1 MKITVLLSVL
11 AVAAVS
17 SMSTAQA
24 AMPAGDP
31 AVLRLSCRDYLALN
45 EAQKPQFITAARDTV
60 RKVTS
65 IIVDKLGVEERIKPE
80 LDRYCRLN
88 PDQSAYEHLR
98 QSNTAPE
105 KTRQ

>member
-1 MKITVLLSVL
+1 MKPTVLLCVL
-11 AVAAVS
+11 AAVAAS
-17 SMSTAQA
+17 GMPTAQA
-24 AMPAGDP
+24 ATPAGDP
-31 AVLRLSCRDYLALN
+31 AVVRLSCRDYLALN